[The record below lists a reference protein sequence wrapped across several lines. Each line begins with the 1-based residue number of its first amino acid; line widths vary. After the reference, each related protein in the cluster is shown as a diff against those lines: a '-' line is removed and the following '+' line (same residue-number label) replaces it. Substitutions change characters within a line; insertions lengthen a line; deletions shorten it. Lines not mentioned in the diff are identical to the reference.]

1 MEAILGID
9 VGKAD
14 FHCSL
19 LEGDRARSNSF
30 PNSRLGFEKLAA
42 WLRNRKAEHVHAC
55 LESTGGWSE
64 DLATFLTE
72 LGHAVSIVNPLAIK
86 SFGQSE
92 LSRTKTDKADASL
105 IARYCSAMKPRLWEP
120 PSPSQR
126 RLQRLGRRR
135 VALDAM
141 RVQEV
146 NRLQGPGIDEVRSSI
161 EKTIAFLER
170 EIDEIDAEIKATIND
185 DPTIRGKRELLESIP
200 GIGERV
206 AATLLGELP
215 HIAEFRS
222 AKALAAYVGLCP
234 REFRSGT
241 SVSVSWLSKSGN
253 SHVRRVLF
261 MPAITAM
268 RWNPVLASFA
278 ARLRANGKR
287 PKQVI
292 AAVMRRLLV
301 LAYGVLKSARPFDA
315 ALHA

>member
-1 MEAILGID
+1 MEIVLGID

-19 LEGDRARSNSF
+19 LDGDRSRSNSF
-30 PNSRLGFEKLAA
+30 PNSKIGFEKLAA
-42 WLRNRKAEHVHAC
+42 WLRNRKAERVHAC

-64 DLATFLTE
+64 ELAAFLHE
-72 LGHAVSIVNPLAIK
+72 RGHAVSIVNPSTIK
-86 SFGQSE
+86 SFGRSE
-92 LSRTKTDKADASL
+92 LSRTKTDEADAAL
-105 IARYCSAMKPRLWEP
+105 IARYCRAMKPRLWEP

-135 VALDAM
+135 VALVEM

-146 NRLQGPGIDEVRSSI
+146 NRLQGPGIDDVLSSI
-161 EKTIAFLER
+161 EKTIAFLDR
-170 EIDEIDAEIKATIND
+170 EIEEIDAEIEATIND
-185 DPTIRGKRELLESIP
+185 DPTLRGKRELLESIT

-215 HIAEFRS
+215 QLTEFRNG
-222 AKALAAYVGLCP
+222 KAVAAFVGLCP

-241 SVSVSWLSKSGN
+241 SVAASWLSKVGN
-253 SHVRRVLF
+253 AHVRRVLY

-268 RWNPVLASFA
+268 RWNPVLAAFA

-287 PKQVI
+287 PKQII
-292 AAVMRRLLV
+292 AAVMRRLIV
-301 LAYGVLKSARPFDA
+301 LAYGVLKSNRPFDP